1 MVKVDYCIQHSPWKI
16 GEDIISTVWQT
27 TPKEQ
32 PHRGMWV
39 TGVHLWS
46 FRRLQPIEQSLTK
59 YYIKY
64 ICVKP
69 SKAPET
75 RNKWSC
81 GYEFCM
87 IYKASKNRNLS
98 GQLHSK
104 KKKERDLRYL
114 NVQKEKCNGTYNNGK
129 TFVMCLQTEGAW
141 WIHLFYKKIGW
152 NNEPNDTVKAS
163 QEFLKADKWNILQ
176 WPSQSID
183 LNPMDQL
190 FTYWRQNRRHQI
202 K

>member
-39 TGVHLWS
+39 TGGHLWS
-46 FRRLQPIEQSLTK
+46 RRLQPIEQSLTK
-59 YYIKY
+59 YYIKD

-98 GQLHSK
+98 GQLHCK
-104 KKKERDLRYL
+104 KKKREIYDTLMFKKKSVMAHIIMGRLLWCVSR
-114 NVQKEKCNGTYNNGK
+114 QKEHDGYTYF
-129 TFVMCLQTEGAW
+129 T
-141 WIHLFYKKIGW
+141 KK
-152 NNEPNDTVKAS
+152 
-163 QEFLKADKWNILQ
+163 
-176 WPSQSID
+176 
-183 LNPMDQL
+183 
-190 FTYWRQNRRHQI
+190 
-202 K
+202 